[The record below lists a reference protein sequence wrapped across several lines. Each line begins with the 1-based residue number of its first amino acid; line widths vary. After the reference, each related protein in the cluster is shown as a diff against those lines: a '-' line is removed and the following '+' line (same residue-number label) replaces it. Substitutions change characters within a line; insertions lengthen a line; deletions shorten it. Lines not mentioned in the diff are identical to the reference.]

1 MPSGVNVL
9 LWCTAPP
16 SRFTANSFE
25 HQRSTDAS
33 IINLTPKGTCS
44 VSDLKAARNDIRKPV
59 TTAVSKTPADP
70 ARTLHGK
77 TTQHPDRR
85 QMQVRCAALLPD
97 GLTMPATAR
106 FPLLAYAFACLLGL
120 FALGGYWYGLGQPV
134 VLPDV
139 ASATHK
145 LQCASYTPFD
155 KDQSPFDQPFNLR
168 PERMDADL
176 ALLATRFECIRTYSV
191 TGLEALPAL
200 ARKHGLKLM
209 IGAWVNSNPVDT
221 AKEIELLIAEAN
233 ANPDV
238 VSAVIVGNEALLRKE
253 VTGPQLVK
261 LIKQVKQSVKQPV
274 TYADVWEFW
283 LQHPQI
289 APEVDFLTIH
299 LLPYWEDEP
308 SNIDAALQHVAQV
321 RQVFGNRFAPKDVM
335 IGETGWPSEG
345 RQRETALPS
354 RVNEARFIRGFVAM
368 AEQEGWHYNLIEAF
382 DQPWKRGSEGAV
394 GGYWGLFDADR
405 QDKNIL
411 AGPVSNLP
419 LWPQWLAV
427 GGLVFL
433 GALLLGGRVRSTRA
447 ALVLPLLGAVAAC
460 SIGTWGEL
468 ARVTSRSL
476 DEWLWAA
483 LLMALNLLVLAHAA
497 LSLSA
502 RTGWRERAF
511 DALQRRAGWLLA
523 AAGFAGAVMML
534 GLVFEPRYRSFP
546 SAALLLPALVYLIR
560 PVSAPRREIALLAF
574 IIGAGIAP
582 QLYREGLFNQQ
593 AWGWALVSGLLV
605 AALWRSLRVRHG

>member
-1 MPSGVNVL
+1 
-9 LWCTAPP
+9 
-16 SRFTANSFE
+16 
-25 HQRSTDAS
+25 
-33 IINLTPKGTCS
+33 
-44 VSDLKAARNDIRKPV
+44 
-59 TTAVSKTPADP
+59 
-70 ARTLHGK
+70 
-77 TTQHPDRR
+77 
-85 QMQVRCAALLPD
+85 MQVRCAALLPD
-97 GLTMPATAR
+97 GLTMPARSR
-106 FPLLAYAFACLLGL
+106 FPFAAYVFACLLGL

-134 VLPDV
+134 LLPD
-139 ASATHK
+139 AATPTHK

-191 TGLEALPAL
+191 TGLEALPGL

-221 AKEIELLIAEAN
+221 AKEIDLLIAEAN

-253 VTGPQLVK
+253 VTGPQLAA
-261 LIKQVKQSVKQPV
+261 LIKQVKRSVKQPV

-283 LQHPQI
+283 LKHPEI
-289 APEVDFLTIH
+289 APNVDFLTIH
-299 LLPYWEDEP
+299 LLPYWEDDP
-308 SNIDAALQHVAQV
+308 SNIDAALQHVAEV

-345 RQRETALPS
+345 RQRETAVPS
-354 RVNEARFIRGFVAM
+354 RVNEARFIRGFVTL
-368 AEQEGWHYNLIEAF
+368 AEQQGWRYNLIEAF

-405 QDKNIL
+405 QDKGIL

-419 LWPQWLAV
+419 YWPQWLAV
-427 GGLVFL
+427 GGLIFL
-433 GALLLGGRVRSTRA
+433 GTLLLGGRVRSTRA
-447 ALVLPLLGAVAAC
+447 ALVLPLLGALAAC
-460 SIGTWGEL
+460 AIGTWGEL
-468 ARVTSRSL
+468 ARVTSRSTW
-476 DEWLWAA
+476 EWTWAG
-483 LLMALNLLVLAHAA
+483 LLIALNLAILAHAA

-502 RTGWRERAF
+502 ASGWRQRVFNVLE
-511 DALQRRAGWLLA
+511 RRAGWLLG
-523 AAGFAGAVMML
+523 AAGFAAAVIML

-546 SAALLLPALVYLIR
+546 SAALLLPALVYLAR
-560 PVSAPRREIALLAF
+560 PVSAPRREIALLTL

-582 QLYREGLFNQQ
+582 QLYQEGLLNQQ
-593 AWGWALVSGLLV
+593 AWGWALVSGLMV
-605 AALWRSLRVRHG
+605 AALWRSLRVRKTL